1 MKRLPA
7 EWEKQEFAM
16 ICFPHFQSDWVY
28 CLDEITETYIQIV
41 TKISLYQKCLI
52 ICDDI
57 SRVKSILKNAN
68 ALNKNIFLIQIKTND
83 TWIRD
88 YGCIDMID
96 KDKIISYDFIFN
108 GWGLKF
114 DAFLDNKFNK
124 KLYEKQILNTFLIK
138 KDFVL
143 EGGSIDTN
151 GKGVLLT
158 TKKCLLEK
166 NRNPALSQESIEL
179 FLTNNF
185 NLNKIIWL
193 EHGYLKGDDTDS
205 HIDTLARFIDEKTI
219 VYAKCEDANDEHF
232 EELQNM
238 EKELKNSGFSTIA
251 LPLPSPIYFK
261 GKRLPATYINFL
273 FINGAVL
280 VPQYNDEKDKEIL
293 DFFKSFYINLDIIPI
308 DSTILIREHGSIHCA
323 TMNRW
328 AKLRI

>member
-1 MKRLPA
+1 VKRLPA
-7 EWEKQEFAM
+7 EWEKQELIM
-16 ICFPHFQSDWVY
+16 VCFPHFQSDWVY

-68 ALNKNIFLIQIKTND
+68 
-83 TWIRD
+83 
-88 YGCIDMID
+88 
-96 KDKIISYDFIFN
+96 
-108 GWGLKF
+108 
-114 DAFLDNKFNK
+114 
-124 KLYEKQILNTFLIK
+124 
-138 KDFVL
+138 VL
-143 EGGSIDTN
+143 N

-166 NRNPALSQESIEL
+166 NRNPTLSQQSIEL
-179 FLTNNF
+179 FLKNNF

-193 EHGYLKGDDTDS
+193 EHGYLRGDDTDS

-238 EKELKNSGFSTIA
+238 EKELKNSGFDTIA
-251 LPLPSPIYFK
+251 LPLPSPFYFK
-261 GKRLPATYINFL
+261 GERLPATYINFL

-280 VPQYNDEKDKEIL
+280 VPQYNDKKDKEIL

>member
-1 MKRLPA
+1 VKRLPA
-7 EWEKQEFAM
+7 EWEKQELIM
-16 ICFPHFQSDWVY
+16 VCFPHFQSDWVY

-68 ALNKNIFLIQIKTND
+68 VLNKNMFLIQIKTND

-114 DAFLDNKFNK
+114 DAFLDNKFNQ
-124 KLYEKQILNTFLIK
+124 KLNEKQILNTFLVK

-166 NRNPALSQESIEL
+166 NRNPTLSQQSIEL
-179 FLTNNF
+179 FLKNNF

-193 EHGYLKGDDTDS
+193 EHGYLRGDDTDS

-219 VYAKCEDANDEHF
+219 VYTKCEDENDEHF

-238 EKELKNSGFSTIA
+238 EKELKNSGFDTIA
-251 LPLPSPIYFK
+251 LPLPSPFYFK
-261 GKRLPATYINFL
+261 GERLPATYINFL

-280 VPQYNDEKDKEIL
+280 VPQYNDKKDKEIL